1 MNQIGIYKLRF
12 VLKLIIF
19 FCIINVASANDN
31 LIENGTL
38 DKGEKTP
45 VSWEPANGLTTFYVA
60 EEGHGRVAKLDSR
73 VDRLQALAWMNQF
86 KENPDAVPPEPVIP
100 KDQYGAIG
108 ANEGVSLDSALI
120 NIKPGQ
126 NYKLT
131 VDFKG
136 AFSPI
141 VFIKGFMYHPGRKD
155 YADAYQ
161 TRLVPDNP
169 DMKTWKTYSI
179 GFNPTA
185 KSSKVEKI
193 KVRFYAYW
201 PVGIYYFDNVKVEE
215 ITPGEMAELVK
226 SRALV
231 EERK

>member
-1 MNQIGIYKLRF
+1 MA
-12 VLKLIIF
+12 F
-19 FCIINVASANDN
+19 FFFIALAGSAGDN

-45 VSWEPANGLTTFYVA
+45 VNWEPANGLTTFYVT

-73 VDRLQALAWMNQF
+73 VDRLQALAWMKKF
-86 KENPDAVPPEPVIP
+86 KENPDAVPPEMEIS

-108 ANEGVSLDSALI
+108 ANEGGSLDSALI
-120 NIKPGQ
+120 SIKPGQ

-141 VFIKGFMYHPGRKD
+141 VWIKGFMYHPGRKD

-161 TRLVPDNP
+161 TRLVPDSP
-169 DMKTWKTYSI
+169 DEKKWKTYSI

-185 KSSKVEKI
+185 KMPRVEKI
-193 KVRFYAYW
+193 KVRLYAYW
-201 PVGIYYFDNVKVEE
+201 PTGIYYFDNVRVEE
-215 ITPGEMAELVK
+215 ITPEEMAELVK
-226 SRALV
+226 KRELV
-231 EERK
+231 DGK